1 MHLNKGREPGADEVI
16 VLVKEYNDH
25 HGNIFL
31 ESDENTSGDYDDDDD
46 SDDDSDDDDSDVAA
60 LTTQELSVTGSGN
73 EGLSGAVVGGVLG
86 AIVAVALV
94 LVAVI
99 VVVILVVMRKRTSWK
114 PEEEAP
120 EHSYNNA
127 VYGAGILTVV
137 RVPNPCD
144 TACRSPCIL
153 QNMCS

>member
-1 MHLNKGREPGADEVI
+1 M
-16 VLVKEYNDH
+16 
-25 HGNIFL
+25 
-31 ESDENTSGDYDDDDD
+31 
-46 SDDDSDDDDSDVAA
+46 AA
-60 LTTQELSVTGSGN
+60 LTTQELSVTGSG
-73 EGLSGAVVGGVLG
+73 LSETVVGGVLG
-86 AIVAVALV
+86 AIVAVVLV

-127 VYGAGILTVV
+127 VYGAGTTDSCKGAQ
-137 RVPNPCD
+137 PCD

-153 QNMCS
+153 QNMSS